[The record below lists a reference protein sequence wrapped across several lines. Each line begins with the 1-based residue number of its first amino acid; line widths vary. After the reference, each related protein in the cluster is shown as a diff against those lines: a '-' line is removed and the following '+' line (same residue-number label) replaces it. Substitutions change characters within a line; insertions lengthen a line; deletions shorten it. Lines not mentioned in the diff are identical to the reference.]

1 MLLFYAGLR
10 SWHPCCR
17 QRAFHLPHIHFAEVG
32 RQSSVAVASQLPT
45 LCCLAVG
52 CQIGQHVNIFAK
64 ERLRFC
70 VPISS
75 WGLQC
80 VMCGCDGASWYHM
93 YGCCRNHCHLWT
105 IQLILLVWRLT
116 HVAAC
121 RVFCLRLLMWSSS
134 EWVDSWET
142 VIAIAWRA
150 VLAYT
155 ISGLLSSC
163 ACRRVNMTWTQT
175 KSLVCRNI
183 SCLVWVRQVPG
194 KDAKTMES
202 KTEMELWNENQ
213 CNDKTVFLQMQEF
226 EHGITICFGPLRARP
241 SQWETVIAIAWRAVL
256 AYTISGLLSSCACRR
271 VNMTWTQTKSLV
283 CRNISCLVWVRQ
295 VPGKDAK
302 TMESKTENIYN
313 INQTIII
320 WCLLFAQINTD
331 KCYINLLNLIKYHK
345 TI

>member
-1 MLLFYAGLR
+1 MSKWLLKIAIYSGFTHWTCLKMLIFHSYVSLPEGK
-10 SWHPCCR
+10 SER
-17 QRAFHLPHIHFAEVG
+17 QPDSFWRIKNI
-32 RQSSVAVASQLPT
+32 RNKT

-226 EHGITICFGPLRARP
+226 EHGITICFG
-241 SQWETVIAIAWRAVL
+241 
-256 AYTISGLLSSCACRR
+256 SSA
-271 VNMTWTQTKSLV
+271 K
-283 CRNISCLVWVRQ
+283 WVRSQ
-295 VPGKDAK
+295 SEEP
-302 TMESKTENIYN
+302 
-313 INQTIII
+313 
-320 WCLLFAQINTD
+320 
-331 KCYINLLNLIKYHK
+331 
-345 TI
+345 